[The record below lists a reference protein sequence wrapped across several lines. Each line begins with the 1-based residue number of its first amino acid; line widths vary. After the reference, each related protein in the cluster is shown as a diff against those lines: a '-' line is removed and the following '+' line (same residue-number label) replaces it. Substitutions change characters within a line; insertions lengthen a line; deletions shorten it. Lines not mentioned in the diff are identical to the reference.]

1 LYRLIF
7 NKRKGAIMKEW
18 YYLKDKEKVG
28 PLSIEE
34 IQGLIKSNEITSNSK
49 VWKKGLKAWEDIS
62 KIDDFKS
69 FFSSASKKTPK
80 PEDSSSDDFPDETI
94 SNISDSDK
102 TYSMIMYLT
111 TPCCCW
117 IPGLVMWLIKKD
129 KSEFINKNGKNIINH
144 IILMAIVYIISLP
157 LILFCVGYITLFLGL
172 VYSLVVLIMAAIKA
186 KKGEVWKIPGFN
198 FIKID

>member
-1 LYRLIF
+1 
-7 NKRKGAIMKEW
+7 MKEW

-34 IQGLIKSNEITSNSK
+34 IQSLIKSNEIKSSSK

-80 PEDSSSDDFPDETI
+80 PEDSSLDDFPDETI
-94 SNISDSDK
+94 SDISDSEK
-102 TYSMIMYLT
+102 TYSMMLYLL

-117 IPGLVMWLIKKD
+117 IPGVVMWLIKKD
-129 KSEFINKNGKNIINH
+129 KSEFINKNGKNMLNHLILMLIIN
-144 IILMAIVYIISLP
+144 AISIP
-157 LILFCVGYITLFLGL
+157 LVFFMIGLIPLGLGL
-172 VYSLVVLIMAAIKA
+172 VYSLVVLIIAAIKA
-186 KKGEVWKIPGFN
+186 KNGEVWNIPGFN